1 MSKHTP
7 GPWHCP
13 KESISVFAHVADA
26 AKRKKIADMSSATPV
41 EEQQANA
48 LLIAKSP
55 EMHELLEYAVQQ
67 WGSMIDN
74 DEDINGGDAVEWLVD
89 FITDVREVIGD
100 E

>member
-48 LLIAKSP
+48 QLIAKAP
-55 EMHELLEYAVQQ
+55 DMYALLKDAVDTF
-67 WGSMIDN
+67 WPAIEGD
-74 DEDINGGDAVEWLVD
+74 DDINGADAVDWVVD
-89 FITDVREVIGD
+89 FVTQAREVIDG
-100 E
+100 